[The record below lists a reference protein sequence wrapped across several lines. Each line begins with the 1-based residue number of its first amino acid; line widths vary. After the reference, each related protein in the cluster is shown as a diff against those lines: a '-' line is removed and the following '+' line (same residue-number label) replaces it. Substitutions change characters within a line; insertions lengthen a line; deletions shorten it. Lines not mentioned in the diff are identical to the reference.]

1 MQLIKP
7 KQQQECLLGNQTI
20 LSNSIPA
27 HAERFFFLSLSHSD
41 GMEITGNE
49 QRQARA
55 EQITMDQVST
65 RAEGALKGGKL
76 LMWLF
81 LRVWRPAW
89 RKFRLMAF

>member
-20 LSNSIPA
+20 LANSIPA
-27 HAERFFFLSLSHSD
+27 HAERFWVFFFSSLSHSD

-81 LRVWRPAW
+81 FRVCRPAW
-89 RKFRLMAF
+89 RKFR

>member
-1 MQLIKP
+1 MPSGKSDDSLQFDS
-7 KQQQECLLGNQTI
+7 CTRG
-20 LSNSIPA
+20 A
-27 HAERFFFLSLSHSD
+27 FFFLSFSHSD

-89 RKFRLMAF
+89 RKFR

>member
-1 MQLIKP
+1 MPSGKSDDSVQFDS
-7 KQQQECLLGNQTI
+7 CTRG
-20 LSNSIPA
+20 A
-27 HAERFFFLSLSHSD
+27 VFLSHSD

-81 LRVWRPAW
+81 FRVWRPAW
-89 RKFRLMAF
+89 RKFR